1 MAPEFTGQAGVAHT
15 DIDGMYVSKFNNY
28 TTSKGVDKFGVLK
41 FGGFAFDHYMRV
53 KLHDETIE
61 WLLNNYG
68 DQGQEI
74 VTNLHDVP
82 VSLHD
87 FDQLQLLDTV
97 LGNGDTLPTS
107 NPLIN
112 FLNFLLLQILEE
124 GLGTEGSSFENSGL
138 SFGSFMDDADSAIS
152 SEQLFSYVGAPN
164 ESLFKDFKYCVR
176 LNYVNTANDD
186 IEDFFQNFYSG
197 NKNKESKQ
205 NIGREKAF
213 IYKESVTEEEE
224 EGQGL
229 ADNPR
234 VLVFP
239 IVEKQYSGSFRLTKT
254 TNPLS
259 RSRQSVGNL
268 ARRI

>member
-1 MAPEFTGQAGVAHT
+1 
-15 DIDGMYVSKFNNY
+15 GMYVSKFNNY

-41 FGGFAFDHYMRV
+41 FGGFAFDHYIRV

-74 VTNLHDVP
+74 VSNLHDVP
-82 VSLHD
+82 VSFHD
-87 FDQLQLLDTV
+87 FDQFQLLNIVT
-97 LGNGDTLPTS
+97 GAGDTLPTS

-112 FLNFLLLQILEE
+112 FLDFLLIQIFEE
-124 GLGTEGSSFENSGL
+124 GMGSPGFSFENSGL
-138 SFGSFMDDADSAIS
+138 TFGSFLDDADSATS

-164 ESLFKDFKYCVR
+164 QSLFKDLEYCVR
-176 LNYVNTANDD
+176 LNYVNTADD
-186 IEDFFQNFYSG
+186 SIEDFFQDFYSD
-197 NKNKESKQ
+197 NKNQESKQ

-213 IYKESVTEEEE
+213 IYKEPVTEEEE

-239 IVEKQYSGSFRLTKT
+239 IVEKRYNGSKRLTKT
-254 TNPLS
+254 TKAFVAATEGTWHEDSDLAEEVLDFN
-259 RSRQSVGNL
+259 QS
-268 ARRI
+268 I